1 MTGRIART
9 EDELQR
15 ILEGEL
21 DRSLA
26 SLDIIGYW
34 VLRTEKWPV
43 NEDLI
48 PQNYF
53 TTGTSDHRVV

>member
-26 SLDIIGYW
+26 SLDITEYFW
-34 VLRTEKWPV
+34 VDKDREMTC
-43 NEDLI
+43 
-48 PQNYF
+48 
-53 TTGTSDHRVV
+53 